1 MVLVHTLVALENPK
15 PTDNKM
21 NDALNASIQQLF
33 QVFGLEWISLWKL
46 DSNLANLDSNGE
58 QELQKFFSD
67 LDSNGEQELQ
77 KFFSDLDM
85 KPISKNNN
93 DNHKAMSVSTSSPS
107 LASSQPQQ
115 NRHNLFTTNPLESPE
130 HTLDVVRFVHR
141 TAKNA
146 GKSIQGDKLF
156 AALQPSLDF
165 IVEELA
171 PAFSQHPEVQEPIL
185 SLAYETLGLFTEL
198 NKQQKV
204 RCLNSYCGLSCFDLF
219 FLLAG

>member
-46 DSNLANLDSNGE
+46 DSNLAN
-58 QELQKFFSD
+58 